1 MRLGLRKTIF
11 KPGTSVIR
19 KLYGNVDYVEERHR
33 HRYEVNPVFVAQF
46 EEKGLKFVGQDVDGE
61 RMEILELEDHPYFIA
76 VQYHPEYI
84 SRPMKASPPYFGLL
98 LAACG
103 KLPYYLS
110 RGCRMSP
117 RMPYSDTEGSE
128 DDDDMSLELASMSS
142 TNGEKSG
149 GSST

>member
-1 MRLGLRKTIF
+1 MC
-11 KPGTSVIR
+11 S
-19 KLYGNVDYVEERHR
+19 
-33 HRYEVNPVFVAQF
+33 
-46 EEKGLKFVGQDVDGE
+46 
-61 RMEILELEDHPYFIA
+61 DHPYFVA

-110 RGCRMSP
+110 RGCRLSP
-117 RMPYSDTEGSE
+117 QMPNSE
-128 DDDDMSLELASMSS
+128 ESGTDDDDMSLELASMSS

-149 GSST
+149 ASST